1 MKLKKEFF
9 ILAIIIVALAGY
21 LIFKNRDRIQ
31 YQLPDLAKIEQN
43 QISKL
48 ELTQSDKDIVLNKKD
63 NAWYIAP
70 HEFGL
75 FP

>member
-9 ILAIIIVALAGY
+9 ILAIIIVVLVGY
-21 LIFKNRDRIQ
+21 LFFKNRDRTQ

-48 ELTQSDKDIVLNKKD
+48 ELTQSGKDIVLNKKD

-70 HEFGL
+70 HE
-75 FP
+75 